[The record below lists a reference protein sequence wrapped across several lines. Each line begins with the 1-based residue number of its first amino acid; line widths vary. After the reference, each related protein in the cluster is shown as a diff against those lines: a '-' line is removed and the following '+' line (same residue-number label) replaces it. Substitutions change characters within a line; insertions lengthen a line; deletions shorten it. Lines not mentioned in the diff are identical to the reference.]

1 MQTFLPYSDITESLR
16 VLDNKRLGKQRVETF
31 QIINAITGRPKL
43 DGTPYKGWLNHP
55 CSVMWR
61 KHVPLLKMYLNA
73 SIDEWVNRYGKDAEH
88 IVEIAFAL
96 WPEISEKEW
105 VPDIA
110 ELHYAIH
117 YEMCLHPSDFF
128 VRRTSNLYFN
138 RENLMRKFEI
148 LYPWF
153 IQIAQLN
160 NESAKQYEEQFI
172 NEIGLALD
180 FK

>member
-1 MQTFLPYSDITESLR
+1 
-16 VLDNKRLGKQRVETF
+16 
-31 QIINAITGRPKL
+31 
-43 DGTPYKGWLNHP
+43 
-55 CSVMWR
+55 MW
-61 KHVPLLKMYLNA
+61 
-73 SIDEWVNRYGKDAEH
+73 S
-88 IVEIAFAL
+88 
-96 WPEISEKEW
+96 EISEKEW

-110 ELHYAIH
+110 EMHYAIH
-117 YEMCLHPSDFF
+117 HEMCLQPSDYF

-138 RENLMRKFEI
+138 RENLMRKFES

-160 NESAKQYEEQFI
+160 NESAKQYSEQFI

>member
-1 MQTFLPYSDITESLR
+1 MSPPSISSR
-16 VLDNKRLGKQRVETF
+16 PGAVLDFIHQAQASNSKNPFLNTICYPIPRMLHGGK
-31 QIINAITGRPKL
+31 
-43 DGTPYKGWLNHP
+43 
-55 CSVMWR
+55 
-61 KHVPLLKMYLNA
+61 
-73 SIDEWVNRYGKDAEH
+73 
-88 IVEIAFAL
+88 
-96 WPEISEKEW
+96 EISEKEL

-138 RENLMRKFEI
+138 RENLMSKFEI

-153 IQIAQLN
+153 VQIAQLN
-160 NESAKQYEEQFI
+160 NEVARQYAEQFI
-172 NEIGLALD
+172 NEIDLTMD